1 MMLRI
6 ISWPMGF
13 IVVAK
18 RTQAIFFWTEVAAAV
33 VHVGLAWLF
42 VSLLGTPGAG
52 MAFFG
57 LYVWHSILIYVIVR
71 KLTGFRWSPANR
83 RHALLFLPVS
93 GLVFLAFSVL
103 PLWPATVMGS
113 VAVALTGLYS
123 LRMLVELLPP
133 ESVPA
138 IIRGWIAKSA

>member
-6 ISWPMGF
+6 VAWPMGF
-13 IVVAK
+13 IVLAK
-18 RTQAIFFWTEVAAAV
+18 GAQTIFFWTEVAATL

-42 VSLLGTPGAG
+42 VSKLGTPGAG

-71 KLTGFRWSPANR
+71 RLTGFRWSPANR
-83 RHALLFLPVS
+83 RHALLFLPAS
-93 GLVFLAFSVL
+93 GLVVSAFFLL
-103 PLWPATVMGS
+103 PEWSAMVIGCL
-113 VAVALTGLYS
+113 AVVVTGLYS
-123 LRMLVELLPP
+123 LRMLVDLLPP

-138 IIRGWIAKSA
+138 IVRGWIAKSA